1 MILSTDSSKEF
12 PWIEV
17 IYSCRNLW
25 LFFVQIKTKVR
36 TQFWVENFEGSVT
49 WKTANMD
56 GWMVV
61 TGCVEGI
68 ILKKLTAVVQNG
80 VRPVSFCSGAELSE
94 GNHHRFN
101 AHEGSCT
108 VFIFRNFVLRNCIL
122 FLVVTVGW
130 EEPVSSIRTPK
141 MESADS
147 PKRWKSSVR
156 LHYVT
161 ILTWRETA

>member
-36 TQFWVENFEGSVT
+36 TQFRVENFEGSVT

-122 FLVVTVGW
+122 FLVVTVGSYT
-130 EEPVSSIRTPK
+130 EDGVGGFSETLEIICKITLCYDFN
-141 MESADS
+141 MEGNSLNFY
-147 PKRWKSSVR
+147 RC
-156 LHYVT
+156 
-161 ILTWRETA
+161 